1 MREVTV
7 KELSEQFDWE
17 QVAGDEI
24 SLLRQI
30 ELADTNRPGL
40 ELAGYF
46 PETMVKRLVVIGEKE
61 SRYIEEEMDQISQRR
76 SFEFLTNEQTPAIVI
91 AHNQKVPEVLVELAM
106 RKNFPVFHTKEKTS
120 RTVINITNFLDEKL
134 AESVI
139 IHGELVRMFGT
150 GVLITGPSGMGKSE
164 IALELIKKGHQIV
177 ADDRVDC
184 YNIHNTLV
192 GCTPPLLKGYME
204 MRGVGVINVERMFG
218 IGSFA
223 SRAEI
228 ALHIVLEAFDNSKA
242 YDRIGI
248 EQKEYSE
255 ICGIRILKIRIPVSS
270 GRPMATIIETAV
282 TNYLLIQNG
291 IDSAKEF
298 EDRVIQAIY
307 VNKSEEDEE
316 EENAATTK

>member
-17 QVAGDEI
+17 QVAGDET

-164 IALELIKKGHQIV
+164 IALELIKK
-177 ADDRVDC
+177 
-184 YNIHNTLV
+184 
-192 GCTPPLLKGYME
+192 
-204 MRGVGVINVERMFG
+204 VIKSLPM
-218 IGSFA
+218 IGS
-223 SRAEI
+223 
-228 ALHIVLEAFDNSKA
+228 IVTTF
-242 YDRIGI
+242 I
-248 EQKEYSE
+248 
-255 ICGIRILKIRIPVSS
+255 IPWLVV
-270 GRPMATIIETAV
+270 RHR
-282 TNYLLIQNG
+282 Y
-291 IDSAKEF
+291 
-298 EDRVIQAIY
+298 
-307 VNKSEEDEE
+307 
-316 EENAATTK
+316 

>member
-17 QVAGDEI
+17 QVAGDET

-139 IHGELVRMFGT
+139 IHGGAYVW
-150 GVLITGPSGMGKSE
+150 
-164 IALELIKKGHQIV
+164 
-177 ADDRVDC
+177 
-184 YNIHNTLV
+184 N
-192 GCTPPLLKGYME
+192 GCFNY
-204 MRGVGVINVERMFG
+204 R
-218 IGSFA
+218 SFW
-223 SRAEI
+223 
-228 ALHIVLEAFDNSKA
+228 H
-242 YDRIGI
+242 G
-248 EQKEYSE
+248 
-255 ICGIRILKIRIPVSS
+255 
-270 GRPMATIIETAV
+270 
-282 TNYLLIQNG
+282 
-291 IDSAKEF
+291 
-298 EDRVIQAIY
+298 
-307 VNKSEEDEE
+307 
-316 EENAATTK
+316 

>member
-17 QVAGDEI
+17 QVAGDET

-192 GCTPPLLKGYME
+192 
-204 MRGVGVINVERMFG
+204 INVERMFG

-228 ALHIVLEAFDNSKA
+228 ALHIVLEAFDDSKA

>member
-1 MREVTV
+1 
-7 KELSEQFDWE
+7 
-17 QVAGDEI
+17 
-24 SLLRQI
+24 
-30 ELADTNRPGL
+30 
-40 ELAGYF
+40 
-46 PETMVKRLVVIGEKE
+46 
-61 SRYIEEEMDQISQRR
+61 
-76 SFEFLTNEQTPAIVI
+76 
-91 AHNQKVPEVLVELAM
+91 
-106 RKNFPVFHTKEKTS
+106 
-120 RTVINITNFLDEKL
+120 
-134 AESVI
+134 
-139 IHGELVRMFGT
+139 
-150 GVLITGPSGMGKSE
+150 
-164 IALELIKKGHQIV
+164 
-177 ADDRVDC
+177 
-184 YNIHNTLV
+184 
-192 GCTPPLLKGYME
+192 

-228 ALHIVLEAFDNSKA
+228 ALHIVLEAFDDSKA